1 MTLESI
7 TADISSSVAL
17 KALCSCDGRSSRVER
32 WNREVGTLPGV
43 SGRLA
48 MCGDSKG
55 FCGRCLRLREEGRQ
69 PGNGRGLP
77 TNEVVMGRTMA
88 EQKVTK
94 NTRQSPWKFGG
105 LGPKDLGKRIW
116 DEFNDD
122 NVLDGAAMLAYYFFF
137 ALFPMLIFLMSM
149 LGIVGGQGIGNN
161 VVDQITR
168 IMPASASTIVHET
181 MKQALKASD
190 SAKLSFGIL
199 ITLWSA
205 AAGMTGL
212 MAALNNVFEV
222 RETRSFLKTKA
233 IAVGLTVGNS
243 LIVLVG
249 IALLLYGGNIADHFL
264 AGQLNIVWKVV
275 QYPLAI
281 FFLLLSYSTIY
292 YYAPNIEHPHWAW
305 EIGRAH

>member
-1 MTLESI
+1 
-7 TADISSSVAL
+7 
-17 KALCSCDGRSSRVER
+17 
-32 WNREVGTLPGV
+32 
-43 SGRLA
+43 
-48 MCGDSKG
+48 
-55 FCGRCLRLREEGRQ
+55 
-69 PGNGRGLP
+69 
-77 TNEVVMGRTMA
+77 MA

-94 NTRQSPWKFGG
+94 NTRQSPWKLAG
-105 LGPKDLGKRIW
+105 LGPKELGKRVAT
-116 DEFNDD
+116 EFNDD

-168 IMPASASTIVHET
+168 IMPSSASTIVHET
-181 MKQALKASD
+181 MKQALQASNG
-190 SAKLSFGIL
+190 AKLSFGIL

-222 RETRSFLKTKA
+222 RETRSFIKSKS
-233 IAVGLTVGNS
+233 IALGLTIGNS

-249 IALLLYGGNIADHFL
+249 IVLLLYGGNIADHFL
-264 AGQLNIVWKVV
+264 AGHLNIVWKVI
-275 QYPLAI
+275 QYPVAI

-292 YYAPNIEHPHWAW
+292 YFAPNIEHPHWAW
-305 EIGRAH
+305 VTPGSVIGVALWVIASVGLRVYLHFSNSYNATYGAIGGVMILMLWFYVTGLAVLIGGEVNSEIEKAAGANQKRAAARQEHSRRPAA

>member
-1 MTLESI
+1 
-7 TADISSSVAL
+7 
-17 KALCSCDGRSSRVER
+17 
-32 WNREVGTLPGV
+32 
-43 SGRLA
+43 
-48 MCGDSKG
+48 
-55 FCGRCLRLREEGRQ
+55 
-69 PGNGRGLP
+69 
-77 TNEVVMGRTMA
+77 MA

-94 NTRQSPWKFGG
+94 NTRQSPWRFGG

-122 NVLDGAAMLAYYFFF
+122 DVLDGAAMLAYYFFF

-149 LGIVGGQGIGNN
+149 LGMVGGQGLGNN

-222 RETRSFLKTKA
+222 RETRSFIKTKA

-243 LIVLVG
+243 VIVLVG
-249 IALLLYGGNIADHFL
+249 ILLLLYGGNIADHFL
-264 AGQLNIVWKVV
+264 AGHLNIVWKTV

-305 EIGRAH
+305 VTPGSVIGVTLWVIASVGLRVYLHFSNSYNATYGALGGVMILMLWFYVTGLAVLIGGEVNSEIEKAAGENQKTAARQERARQPAA